1 MSVPAVGGVTLVTAL
16 LVLRVL
22 VPFRG
27 AGSVSSV
34 GDSDNGS
41 SRGSKLRW
49 RLVWHQGMVIG
60 ALCWGSYLLLLLP
73 TLGLVSAHIVWL
85 VSFKFQ
91 VEGQTEPIP
100 KSNPNATQTQP

>member
-1 MSVPAVGGVTLVTAL
+1 MPAVGGVALVTAL

-27 AGSVSSV
+27 ARSV
-34 GDSDNGS
+34 GDQSDGS
-41 SRGSKLRW
+41 SGGSKLRW
-49 RLVWHQGMVIG
+49 RLAWHQGMVIG

-85 VSFKFQ
+85 VS
-91 VEGQTEPIP
+91 
-100 KSNPNATQTQP
+100 